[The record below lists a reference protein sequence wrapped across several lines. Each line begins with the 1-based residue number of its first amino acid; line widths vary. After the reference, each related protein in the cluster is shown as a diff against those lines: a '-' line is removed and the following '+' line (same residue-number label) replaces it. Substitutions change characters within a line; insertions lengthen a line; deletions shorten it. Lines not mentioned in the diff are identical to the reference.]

1 MLRRDYAAAVDV
13 ADSIAQQR
21 ALYGAPLGECLQRIT
36 RTLGVSQATV
46 ARVTGISA
54 PMLSQ
59 LASGHRIKIGNPRAA
74 ARFASLLG
82 LADEVE
88 DGLAHVEVAA
98 RLEQIARDDTATLTA
113 PRAVAPDR
121 PDDAAVVSGV
131 LRAVASGRDLVEAAA
146 LLEERF
152 PELARV
158 VRVYGTG
165 TPEEVRRHHAGIA
178 HLLG

>member
-1 MLRRDYAAAVDV
+1 MVRVYAAAVDV

-21 ALYGAPLGECLQRIT
+21 ALYGASLGECLQRIT

-59 LASGHRIKIGNPRAA
+59 LASGHRIKIGNPQAA
-74 ARFASLLG
+74 ARFGSLLG

-88 DGLAHVEVAA
+88 QGLPHVEVAA
-98 RLEQIARDDTATLTA
+98 RLEQVAQDDTATLTA
-113 PRAVAPDR
+113 PRAATPGR
-121 PDDAAVVSGV
+121 GDDAAVVSGV
-131 LRAVASGRDLVEAAA
+131 LRAVASGRELAEAAA
-146 LLEERF
+146 LLEEHH
-152 PELARV
+152 PDLARV
-158 VRVYGTG
+158 LRVYGTG
-165 TPEEVRRHHAGIA
+165 SPEEARRHHAGIA

>member
-1 MLRRDYAAAVDV
+1 MERDYAAAVDV
-13 ADSIAQQR
+13 ADSIDQQR

-59 LASGHRIKIGNPRAA
+59 LASGHRIKIGNPQAA
-74 ARFASLLG
+74 ARFGSLLG

-88 DGLAHVEVAA
+88 RGLPHVEVAA
-98 RLEQIARDDTATLTA
+98 RLEQVAQDDTATLTA
-113 PRAVAPDR
+113 PRAATPGR
-121 PDDAAVVSGV
+121 DDAAVVSGV
-131 LRAVASGRDLVEAAA
+131 LRAVASGRELAEAAG

-152 PELARV
+152 PDLARAL
-158 VRVYGTG
+158 RVYGTG
-165 TPEEVRRHHAGIA
+165 SREEARRHRAGLA